1 MLPRPGNDI
10 EGILRGLGSG
20 RKLRRE
26 EEVGE
31 LSVSLGSLMET
42 LEQMTVRMSSS
53 SQPPLPHGERL
64 QSKTFSSSPLHSTV

>member
-1 MLPRPGNDI
+1 M
-10 EGILRGLGSG
+10 EGIIRGLGSG

-26 EEVGE
+26 EEVAE
-31 LSVSLGSLMET
+31 LSVRLGSLMET
-42 LEQMTVRMSSS
+42 LEQMTVRMSSF

>member
-1 MLPRPGNDI
+1 MLPRPGSDI

-26 EEVGE
+26 EEVAE
-31 LSVSLGSLMET
+31 LSVRLGSGIET

-53 SQPPLPHGERL
+53 SHLPLPHGERL

>member
-1 MLPRPGNDI
+1 M

-26 EEVGE
+26 EEVAE
-31 LSVSLGSLMET
+31 LSVRLGSGIET

-53 SQPPLPHGERL
+53 SQPPLPHGERM

>member
-1 MLPRPGNDI
+1 M

-26 EEVGE
+26 EEVAE
-31 LSVSLGSLMET
+31 LSVRLGSLMET

-53 SQPPLPHGERL
+53 SQPPLPQGERL
-64 QSKTFSSSPLHSTV
+64 QSKTFSSLPLHSTN